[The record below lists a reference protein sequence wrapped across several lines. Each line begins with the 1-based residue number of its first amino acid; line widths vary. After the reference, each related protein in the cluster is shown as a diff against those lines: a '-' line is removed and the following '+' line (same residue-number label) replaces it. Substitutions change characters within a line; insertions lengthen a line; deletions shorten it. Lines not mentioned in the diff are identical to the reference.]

1 MIWARIP
8 YRWGARPFTNI
19 KWIIEDLFW
28 YGPRNVIRWLPK
40 IWLDADFDYSY
51 LLKLME
57 YKLSR
62 MADVQAKG
70 FHLNRDRSARQM
82 KVCAALCKRLS
93 NEDSYYRNADK
104 VFPMRGKWWSQ
115 HITNAQKQDQ
125 QMLGKIIGKYITH
138 WWD

>member
-51 LLKLME
+51 LLELME

-62 MADVQAKG
+62 MAISQANGYHAHKE
-70 FHLNRDRSARQM
+70 RYAKQM
-82 KVCAALCKRLS
+82 RICAALCKRLS
-93 NEDSYYRNADK
+93 NEDYYYLNANK
-104 VFPMRGKWWSQ
+104 RFTNRGKSWSE
-115 HITNAQKQDQ
+115 HITNSQKQDQ
-125 QMLGKIIGKYITH
+125 QMLGKILGKHITH